1 MNRIGEWF
9 IGIFKRE
16 SKDIAELDKAL
27 TDMVPTSEEHS
38 EQKELVI
45 RKIIDGKL
53 YDTSKAEKICSVVV
67 PEREI
72 PKCKLYFCTL
82 GGQKVT
88 IYKGNTE
95 FFIVYLSCLQPVDE
109 EWVRNWIGKQD
120 IDKYIELFG
129 EPELA

>member
-1 MNRIGEWF
+1 MN
-9 IGIFKRE
+9 IFKRK

-27 TDMVPTSEEHS
+27 TDMVPALEEHD
-38 EQKELVI
+38 EPKELVI

-53 YDTSKAEKICSVVV
+53 YDTSKAEKICTVVV
-67 PEREI
+67 PEDEI
-72 PKCKLYFCTL
+72 PECKFPFWTL

-95 FFIVYLSCLQPVDE
+95 FFITYSCYLQPVDE
-109 EWVRNWIGKQD
+109 EWVRNWIGKKD

>member
-1 MNRIGEWF
+1 MSRICEWF
-9 IGIFKRE
+9 ANIFKRE

-27 TDMVPTSEEHS
+27 TDMVPALEEHD
-38 EQKELVI
+38 EPKELVI

-53 YDTSKAEKICSVVV
+53 YDTSKAEKICTVLV
-67 PEREI
+67 PEAEI
-72 PKCKLYFCTL
+72 PECKFPFWTL

-88 IYKGNTE
+88 IYKGNAE
-95 FFIVYLSCLQPVDE
+95 FFITYSCYLQPVDE
-109 EWVRNWIGKQD
+109 EWVRSWIGKKD

>member
-1 MNRIGEWF
+1 MS
-9 IGIFKRE
+9 IFKRKIE
-16 SKDIAELDKAL
+16 DITEVDKLL
-27 TDMVPTSEEHS
+27 TDMVPVLEEHS

-53 YDTSKAEKICSVVV
+53 YDTSKAKKICSVVV
-67 PEREI
+67 PETEI
-72 PKCKLYFCTL
+72 PECKIPFWTL
-82 GGQKVT
+82 GGQEVT

-95 FFIVYLSCLQPVDE
+95 LFITYSCYLQPVDE
-109 EWVRNWIGKQD
+109 KWVRNWIGKQD

>member
-1 MNRIGEWF
+1 MS
-9 IGIFKRE
+9 IFKRKIE
-16 SKDIAELDKAL
+16 DITEVDKLL
-27 TDMVPTSEEHS
+27 TDMVPVSEEHS

-53 YDTSKAEKICSVVV
+53 YDTSNAKNICSVVV
-67 PEREI
+67 PENEI
-72 PKCKLYFCTL
+72 PECKFPFWTL

-95 FFIVYLSCLQPVDE
+95 FFITYSCYLQPVDE
-109 EWVRNWIGKQD
+109 KWVRNWIGKQD